1 MGLGGN
7 WHVFFPSE
15 SDYARTRAVRVPLL
29 KKLVKCGTLTAL
41 VRAEFSVKYP
51 GNMQSSPFGGF
62 YRGNTKARSAA
73 PILNIGS
80 EPPISGAPE
89 APFAGLQ
96 LRRAH
101 DRDLSKSIHAD
112 RVHSNHPVPSR
123 RLIPL
128 TPSHLACPDYLVM
141 KRESS
146 PSAPCKQDLCVI
158 QSRATPESY
167 DELILGCR
175 PPP

>member
-1 MGLGGN
+1 MP
-7 WHVFFPSE
+7 HFTSFFKS
-15 SDYARTRAVRVPLL
+15 
-29 KKLVKCGTLTAL
+29 GTLTAL
-41 VRAEFSVKYP
+41 VLAEFSVKYP
-51 GNMQSSPFGGF
+51 KNMESSPFGGF
-62 YRGNTKARSAA
+62 YREHQS
-73 PILNIGS
+73 S
-80 EPPISGAPE
+80 ISGSHPEYRLRTPYRVAPE
-89 APFAGLQ
+89 APFAG

-146 PSAPCKQDLCVI
+146 PSAPCKQDLCAI